1 MNAYSESFCC
11 VPPILRFVTCAAK
24 GVGMA
29 GVRVI
34 VKATDRIEKFR
45 DAKKM
50 VCASCEAARQASK
63 ARLLAIL
70 SAHEPGAEPASKNTF
85 VIVST

>member
-1 MNAYSESFCC
+1 
-11 VPPILRFVTCAAK
+11 
-24 GVGMA
+24 MA

-70 SAHEPGAEPASKNTF
+70 SAHEPGLSRLLHRCTWSPSDAHLA
-85 VIVST
+85 

>member
-1 MNAYSESFCC
+1 
-11 VPPILRFVTCAAK
+11 
-24 GVGMA
+24 MA

-45 DAKKM
+45 DAKNM

-63 ARLLAIL
+63 SQASRHLECSRARAAGSCLCARFSDPRGMDPRIFLLWRKRIRLRFFAL
-70 SAHEPGAEPASKNTF
+70 FGR
-85 VIVST
+85 

>member
-63 ARLLAIL
+63 SQASRHLECSRAK
-70 SAHEPGAEPASKNTF
+70 AEPASKNTF

>member
-11 VPPILRFVTCAAK
+11 VPPILRFVTCAAE

-34 VKATDRIEKFR
+34 AKATDRIEKFR

-50 VCASCEAARQASK
+50 LCASCEAARQASK

-70 SAHEPGAEPASKNTF
+70 SAQPVLGRLLKIHF
-85 VIVST
+85 VIVSR